1 MLREARE
8 EDRGVDVPDF
18 MRAGIAHFCARIFEL
33 RRRGFDI
40 ENHIW
45 RDGSGIIFSR
55 YFLISDPERDGNE
68 R

>member
-1 MLREARE
+1 
-8 EDRGVDVPDF
+8 